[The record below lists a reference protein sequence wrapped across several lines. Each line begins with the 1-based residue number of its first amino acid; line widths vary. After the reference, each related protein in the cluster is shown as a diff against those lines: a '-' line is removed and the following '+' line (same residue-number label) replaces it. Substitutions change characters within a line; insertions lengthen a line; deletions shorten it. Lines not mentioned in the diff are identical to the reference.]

1 METLLARLASMIK
14 NQLFQKIII
23 IAVTVAAAFVLFVP
37 TISRAFLTHYALK
50 TAEDVLQMEVTISS
64 AELHLLSGSVRV
76 NDLAIYH
83 PTRTDEAFIEVDR
96 VDLDVSVISLFFGEK
111 PSLKV
116 DINSPKLVYVT
127 DKRGNWELKE
137 QVPLFRRGKGE
148 KRLPLNVDR
157 ITISD
162 GYLEFRDG
170 KVGKTTEL
178 SDIDADVKR
187 VQLPTEGDP
196 LPAKFDMSFK
206 IDDSAKYHMKGRADF
221 LSPKISFDSD
231 ITLAGLPMPPFAPY
245 YDRRDMPVRI
255 TRGRMAMT
263 SHAKCTKDYLRA
275 PAHVTLTRLNV
286 EPKKKSVRGL
296 AADRVVEGIKSR
308 DGRLELDVMISGNI
322 FSPNFHVAS
331 AFSKAFA
338 GGFAKGMAEVAKD
351 VPGKVGEVG
360 KDVGSKIKGL
370 FGK

>member
-1 METLLARLASMIK
+1 
-14 NQLFQKIII
+14 
-23 IAVTVAAAFVLFVP
+23 
-37 TISRAFLTHYALK
+37 
-50 TAEDVLQMEVTISS
+50 
-64 AELHLLSGSVRV
+64 
-76 NDLAIYH
+76 
-83 PTRTDEAFIEVDR
+83 
-96 VDLDVSVISLFFGEK
+96 
-111 PSLKV
+111 
-116 DINSPKLVYVT
+116 
-127 DKRGNWELKE
+127 GNWELKE

-170 KVGKTTEL
+170 KVGKTTKL
-178 SDIDADVKR
+178 SNIDADVKR

-196 LPAKFDMSFK
+196 LPAKFDLSFK
-206 IDDSAKYHMKGRADF
+206 IDGSAKYRMKGRADF

-231 ITLAGLPMPPFAPY
+231 ISLAGLPLPPFAPY

-255 TRGRMAMT
+255 TRGSMAMT

-275 PAHVTLTRLNV
+275 PAHMTLSRLNV
-286 EPKKKSVRGL
+286 EPKKRSVKGF
-296 AADRVVEGIKSR
+296 AADRVVEGIKDK

-322 FSPNFHVAS
+322 RSPNFHVAN

-338 GGFAKGMAEVAKD
+338 SGFAKSMAEVARD
-351 VPGKVGEVG
+351 VPGKVGEIG